1 MAVFTITFTV
11 PGQDGEQSFQCDEN
25 TWLLDA
31 AEAAGFDWPYQER
44 SGNDSTSV
52 ARLTSGQVDQSQ
64 QTFLVEEQIA
74 AGLIVTAVAWPQ
86 SDCALVIDQG
96 EEL

>member
-1 MAVFTITFTV
+1 
-11 PGQDGEQSFQCDEN
+11 
-25 TWLLDA
+25 DA